1 MKNRRRWKKKI
12 PPAMWSD
19 GSFASPAAQTRPQRR
34 RRRRYLSVEL
44 DFRAEMNK
52 APSMDKES
60 MVELKK
66 RFKKMSVVPDENS
79 FSNAILSLKEHQ
91 KPAIVI
97 KNTSFPDVRFF
108 YLSNLR
114 LARLC
119 IQAKLSTVFREFT
132 IINEPACIDFFEHYF
147 DDLDLALAQLKYA
160 TQLLMKI
167 ARYFIQLMEKDDCNT
182 LDRCKYLKVNAIG
195 CMYTVAMTCLPIL
208 AYIEK
213 VRQHML
219 AQDDDPTHENAPPS
233 HIVLAKED
241 CTIPHTSAFEVEK
254 AAGLVHPDTL
264 RWLEELEEKHGF
276 RMHDD
281 CAQEH
286 PLAA

>member
-1 MKNRRRWKKKI
+1 
-12 PPAMWSD
+12 
-19 GSFASPAAQTRPQRR
+19 
-34 RRRRYLSVEL
+34 
-44 DFRAEMNK
+44 
-52 APSMDKES
+52 
-60 MVELKK
+60 
-66 RFKKMSVVPDENS
+66 MSV
-79 FSNAILSLKEHQ
+79 
-91 KPAIVI
+91 
-97 KNTSFPDVRFF
+97 FF

-114 LARLC
+114 LARVC
-119 IQAKLSTVFREFT
+119 IQAKLSTVIREFT

-195 CMYTVAMTCLPIL
+195 CMYTVAMRCLPIL

-233 HIVLAKED
+233 HIVLAKEY
-241 CTIPHTSAFEVEK
+241 CIIPHTSAFEVEK

-281 CAQEH
+281 CAQEQ

>member
-1 MKNRRRWKKKI
+1 
-12 PPAMWSD
+12 
-19 GSFASPAAQTRPQRR
+19 
-34 RRRRYLSVEL
+34 
-44 DFRAEMNK
+44 MNK

-119 IQAKLSTVFREFT
+119 IQAKLSTVIREFT

-147 DDLDLALAQLKYA
+147 DDLDLALAQLN
-160 TQLLMKI
+160 
-167 ARYFIQLMEKDDCNT
+167 C
-182 LDRCKYLKVNAIG
+182 
-195 CMYTVAMTCLPIL
+195 
-208 AYIEK
+208 
-213 VRQHML
+213 
-219 AQDDDPTHENAPPS
+219 S
-233 HIVLAKED
+233 
-241 CTIPHTSAFEVEK
+241 
-254 AAGLVHPDTL
+254 
-264 RWLEELEEKHGF
+264 
-276 RMHDD
+276 
-281 CAQEH
+281 
-286 PLAA
+286 

>member
-1 MKNRRRWKKKI
+1 
-12 PPAMWSD
+12 
-19 GSFASPAAQTRPQRR
+19 
-34 RRRRYLSVEL
+34 
-44 DFRAEMNK
+44 MNK
-52 APSMDKES
+52 APSMDRDS

-97 KNTSFPDVRFF
+97 KNTSFLDVRFF

-119 IQAKLSTVFREFT
+119 IQAKLSTVIREFT

-167 ARYFIQLMEKDDCNT
+167 ATYFIQLMEKDDCNT

-195 CMYTVAMTCLPIL
+195 CMYTVAMRCLPIL

-254 AAGLVHPDTL
+254 AAGLVDPDTL